1 MNMCSKGYN
10 YYLQCI
16 CTTSNT
22 INIIFSPVYVYKLYI
37 YIPIYKKVAILKIY
51 IKYIYLFFAH
61 KNETIFEKKTKDIYI
76 ISIHISNV
84 KMFFFSFSHTLLVEF
99 NFMVM
104 DLMMSVFRSF
114 YVYQCSR
121 NMVPLA
127 LI

>member
-1 MNMCSKGYN
+1 MSIN
-10 YYLQCI
+10 YI
-16 CTTSNT
+16 
-22 INIIFSPVYVYKLYI
+22 YI

-61 KNETIFEKKTKDIYI
+61 KNETIFEKKTKDVYI
-76 ISIHISNV
+76 ISIHIFNV

>member
-1 MNMCSKGYN
+1 M
-10 YYLQCI
+10 
-16 CTTSNT
+16 
-22 INIIFSPVYVYKLYI
+22 
-37 YIPIYKKVAILKIY
+37 KIY

-76 ISIHISNV
+76 ISIPFFQCKNV
-84 KMFFFSFSHTLLVEF
+84 FFKCTHTLLVEF
-99 NFMVM
+99 NFMVT